1 LSKTNSNL
9 SNVPSF
15 LSSLTYESHEPIYI
29 SIGWDFEELKWHQV
43 LPIIHLFDVS
53 GKRLD
58 IISTEKPTSQSVKL
72 LDNKGSHFRFQL
84 NMTKLPSYVD
94 SIYISLSSLS
104 EKLSLNSLRDFY
116 LELTQGEESEIWGFR
131 TAHELSSSQVIASF
145 EKIDKTINKKGSS
158 WTFNYLN
165 FSIPPS
171 YDRIHNIVTKEELIS
186 LGEVKP
192 SFMESFIHKI
202 ITFISKMINV
212 Q

>member
-1 LSKTNSNL
+1 
-9 SNVPSF
+9 
-15 LSSLTYESHEPIYI
+15 
-29 SIGWDFEELKWHQV
+29 
-43 LPIIHLFDVS
+43 
-53 GKRLD
+53 
-58 IISTEKPTSQSVKL
+58 
-72 LDNKGSHFRFQL
+72 
-84 NMTKLPSYVD
+84 
-94 SIYISLSSLS
+94 
-104 EKLSLNSLRDFY
+104 LNSLRDFY

-202 ITFISKMINV
+202 TTFISKMINV